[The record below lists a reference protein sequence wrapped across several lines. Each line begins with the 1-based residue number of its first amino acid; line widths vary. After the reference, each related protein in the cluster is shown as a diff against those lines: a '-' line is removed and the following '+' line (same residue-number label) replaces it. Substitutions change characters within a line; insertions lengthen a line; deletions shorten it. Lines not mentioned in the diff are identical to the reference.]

1 LRLLWRAQFVFG
13 GIALFA
19 GGFYLASSLNAQ
31 DPNNRPN
38 DRTLLPSKFAI
49 EQQERFQPVYGSSED
64 YHSCIKELRAV
75 FKAKEGGGERVS
87 VDEEDLTSHGISD
100 WSYHDEKRPNV
111 VVWVKS
117 TEEVQEVVLLAR
129 RHKVPITPFS
139 GGTSL
144 EGHFSSVRKALG
156 PGADLRGR
164 SS

>member
-1 LRLLWRAQFVFG
+1 MRLLWRAQFVFG

-144 EGHFSSVRKALG
+144 EGHFSSVRKGLE
-156 PGADLRGR
+156 PKRGR